1 MGGTGSDRPL
11 KLALLGRSN
20 VGKSSL
26 FNRLEGRGRALTAP
40 SPHLTR
46 DCRLGTWTHAALP
59 GAVELVDTPGWQERP
74 ADELLRAL
82 SAASERAA
90 ADADIVALVC
100 DVRVGLLPDDMAC
113 AQRLHRLGKPLML
126 VLNKSDGRARAPA
139 ADWARLGLGAPVE
152 VSALHGSGLEALAEA
167 TAERAV
173 SATASDTPHRPAE
186 KPLMRVAVL
195 GRPNVGKSTLVNA
208 LSGADRLTGAM
219 PGLTREADAIPLR
232 WHGETVLLYDTPG
245 MRRTVRRR
253 RQDSRDTEAK
263 VEAQMQAEARRA
275 LQFADIA
282 VVLLEPHEAFHRL
295 DVQLL
300 QLVHDEGR
308 GFVIAINKADL
319 LTMKRARLAQWR
331 REQGAVLAHLAD
343 APILFVSALRK
354 TGLQALTRGVQRQY
368 ALWNKQ
374 IGTGV
379 LNRWLGD
386 ATRRP
391 PPPLQRSG
399 QQRGRRA
406 RLRYITQSGTR
417 PPHFM
422 IFGNQSALPEA
433 YLRYL
438 RKDLRQRFRLAGVPL
453 RLTLRKSSNP
463 YARP

>member
-173 SATASDTPHRPAE
+173 GAARTPHRPAE

-331 REQGAVLAHLAD
+331 REQGAVLAHLSD

-386 ATRRP
+386 ATRRH

>member
-46 DCRLGTWTHAALP
+46 DCRLGTWMHAALP

-167 TAERAV
+167 TAERA
-173 SATASDTPHRPAE
+173 AGAARTPHRPAE

-331 REQGAVLAHLAD
+331 REQGAVLAHLSD

-386 ATRRP
+386 ATRRH